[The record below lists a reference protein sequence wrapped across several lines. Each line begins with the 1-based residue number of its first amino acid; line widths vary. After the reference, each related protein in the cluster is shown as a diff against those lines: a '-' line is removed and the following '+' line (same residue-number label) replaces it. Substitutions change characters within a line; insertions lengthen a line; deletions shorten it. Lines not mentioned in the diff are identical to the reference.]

1 MFFVQI
7 FIQIF
12 AIIFYHFLGIFIMR
26 TFLTTLVVMLFAST
40 FASTFTSTLAFAQTD
55 ETALLKAKQ
64 TVQAAAISGDAT
76 MLKAARELAQASV
89 TQTTEPSK
97 KAAALYFV
105 GYANY
110 SLVNLPSEKES
121 KEQNTDAGIVALE
134 EAVKLEPAFADA
146 HALLGSLY
154 GQKAGGG
161 MMAGM
166 KYGQKSAVTMERAI
180 TLQPKNPRILMLEGV
195 SLFFKPAMW
204 GGDKQKALT
213 NLQRACELAEQ
224 GACAAK
230 EATMPDW
237 GHADVFAWKG
247 VMFAKSDEADT
258 DNAKAA
264 YERALQLQP
273 NYNWVKYVLLPKLS
287 AK

>member
-1 MFFVQI
+1 
-7 FIQIF
+7 
-12 AIIFYHFLGIFIMR
+12 MR
-26 TFLTTLVVMLFAST
+26 TILATLAVILLTNT
-40 FASTFTSTLAFAQTD
+40 FAFAQND
-55 ETALLKAKQ
+55 EAVLKAKEV
-64 TVQAAAISGDAT
+64 VQKAAIMGEASA
-76 MLKAARELAQASV
+76 LKAARELAQTAAS
-89 TQTTEPSK
+89 QITEPSK
-97 KAAALYFV
+97 KAAALYLV

-121 KEQNTDAGIVALE
+121 KEQNTDAGIAALE

-180 TLQPKNPRILMLEGV
+180 TLQPQNPRILMLEGI

-204 GGDKQKALT
+204 GGDKQKALA
-213 NLQRACELAEQ
+213 NLQKACDLAEK

-247 VMFAKSDEADT
+247 MMFAKSDEADI

-273 NYNWVKYVLLPKLS
+273 NYAWVKYVLLPKLS

>member
-1 MFFVQI
+1 MPTILTNLVLMLCSA
-7 FIQIF
+7 F
-12 AIIFYHFLGIFIMR
+12 A
-26 TFLTTLVVMLFAST
+26 LFA
-40 FASTFTSTLAFAQTD
+40 QND
-55 ETALLKAKQ
+55 EAVLKAKSA
-64 TVQAAAISGDAT
+64 VQEAAISGDANA
-76 MLKAARELAQASV
+76 LKAARELALAAAPQV
-89 TQTTEPSK
+89 TQPSK
-97 KAAALYFV
+97 KAHALYFV

-121 KEQNTDAGIVALE
+121 SEQNADAGIAALE
-134 EAVKLEPAFADA
+134 EAIKLEPAFADA

-154 GQKAGGG
+154 GQKAAGG

-180 TLQPKNPRILMLEGV
+180 TLQPKNPRILLLEGV

-204 GGDKQKALT
+204 GGDKQKALG
-213 NLQRACELAEQ
+213 NLQRACDLAEK

-273 NYNWVKYVLLPKLS
+273 NYAWVKYVLLPKLG

>member
-1 MFFVQI
+1 
-7 FIQIF
+7 
-12 AIIFYHFLGIFIMR
+12 MR
-26 TFLTTLVVMLFAST
+26 TILTTLAVMLLTST
-40 FASTFTSTLAFAQTD
+40 FAIAQSD
-55 ETALLKAKQ
+55 DAVLKAKDA
-64 TVQAAAISGDAT
+64 VQKAAITGDAT
-76 MLKAARELAQASV
+76 ALKAARELAQTAAS
-89 TQTTEPSK
+89 QMTESNK

-105 GYANY
+105 GYAHY
-110 SLVNLPSEKES
+110 SLVNLPSEKAS
-121 KEQNTDAGIVALE
+121 SEQSADAGITALE
-134 EAVKLEPAFADA
+134 EAVKLYPAFADA

-180 TLQPKNPRILMLEGV
+180 TLQPKNPRILMLEGI
-195 SLFFKPAMW
+195 SLYFKPAMW
-204 GGDKQKALT
+204 GGDKQKALA
-213 NLQRACELAEQ
+213 NLQRACDLAEQ

-247 VMFAKSDEADT
+247 MMFAKEEDI

-264 YERALQLQP
+264 YERALQVQP
-273 NYNWVKYVLLPKLS
+273 NYAWVKYVLLPKLS

>member
-1 MFFVQI
+1 MPTI
-7 FIQIF
+7 
-12 AIIFYHFLGIFIMR
+12 
-26 TFLTTLVVMLFAST
+26 LTTLAIMLFTSVIT
-40 FASTFTSTLAFAQTD
+40 FAQNE
-55 ETALLKAKQ
+55 ETLLKAKEA
-64 TVQAAAISGDAT
+64 VQKAAIIGDVTA
-76 MLKAARELAQASV
+76 LKAARELAQAAA
-89 TQTTEPSK
+89 TQTAQSNK

-105 GYANY
+105 GYAQY
-110 SLVNLPSEKES
+110 SLANLPSEKATS
-121 KEQNTDAGIVALE
+121 EQNTDAGIAALE

-154 GQKAGGG
+154 GQKAAGG

-166 KYGQKSAVTMERAI
+166 KYGQKSAVTIERAI
-180 TLQPKNPRILMLEGV
+180 TLQPKNPRILLLEGI

-204 GGDKQKALT
+204 GGDKQKALG

-230 EATMPDW
+230 EAFMPDW

-247 VMFAKSDEADT
+247 MMFAKSEEADT

-264 YERALQLQP
+264 YERALQIAP

>member
-1 MFFVQI
+1 
-7 FIQIF
+7 
-12 AIIFYHFLGIFIMR
+12 MR
-26 TFLTTLVVMLFAST
+26 AVLTTLALMLLTSIST
-40 FASTFTSTLAFAQTD
+40 FVFAQSD
-55 ETALLKAKQ
+55 DVILKAKEA
-64 TVQAAAISGDAT
+64 VQKAAVTGEAAA
-76 MLKAARELAQASV
+76 LKAAREMAQTAAS
-89 TQTTEPSK
+89 QTTQPNK

-105 GYANY
+105 GYAHY
-110 SLVNLPSEKES
+110 SLVNLPSEKAS
-121 KEQNTDAGIVALE
+121 SEQNADAGIAALE
-134 EAVKLEPAFADA
+134 EAVTLEPAFADA
-146 HALLGSLY
+146 YGLLASLY

-180 TLQPKNPRILMLEGV
+180 TLQPKNPRILLLEGV

-204 GGDKQKALT
+204 GGDKQKGLA
-213 NLQRACELAEQ
+213 NLQRACDLAEQ

-230 EATMPDW
+230 EAFMPDW

-247 VMFAKSDEADT
+247 LMFAKSDESDT

-264 YERALQLQP
+264 YERALQVEP
-273 NYNWVKYVLLPKLS
+273 NYNWVKYVLLPKLG

>member
-1 MFFVQI
+1 LKSGLEQQQQI
-7 FIQIF
+7 FFTILRS
-12 AIIFYHFLGIFIMR
+12 FYMR
-26 TFLTTLVVMLFAST
+26 TILTTLVVMLLS
-40 FASTFTSTLAFAQTD
+40 SAFAFSQSD
-55 ETALLKAKQ
+55 DAVLKAKDA
-64 TVQAAAISGDAT
+64 VQKAAITGEAT
-76 MLKAARELAQASV
+76 ALKAARDLAQESV

-105 GYANY
+105 GYAHY

-121 KEQNTDAGIVALE
+121 KEQNADAGIVALE

-180 TLQPKNPRILMLEGV
+180 TLQPKNPRILMLEGI

-273 NYNWVKYVLLPKLS
+273 NYAWVKFVLLPKLTT
-287 AK
+287 K